1 MPTGSRKCW
10 GNKMDWNS
18 FFNMGGY
25 AFHVW
30 GSYAVAS
37 LILGVSIWQA
47 RKRFQKALKAI
58 KTS

>member
-1 MPTGSRKCW
+1 
-10 GNKMDWNS
+10 MDWTA

-30 GSYAVAS
+30 GSYTLAS

-47 RKRFQKALKAI
+47 KRRFNTARMAI
-58 KTS
+58 KQS